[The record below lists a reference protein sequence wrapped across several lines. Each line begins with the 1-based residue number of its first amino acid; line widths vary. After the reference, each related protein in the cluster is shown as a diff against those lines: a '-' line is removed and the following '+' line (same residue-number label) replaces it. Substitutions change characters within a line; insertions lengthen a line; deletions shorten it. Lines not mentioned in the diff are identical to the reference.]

1 MDILD
6 FTPPNDSGEF
16 FAGTPADG
24 CERFYHGR
32 RSTFWIGSRNM
43 VVVQYRLV
51 NDQEVAVLERY
62 AHRMQNVGAT
72 LVWSLGVAKR
82 FSLTRKSM
90 LALSY
95 ASSGLRGGIYKSLL
109 DDLTILSI
117 PTQSRYPSKTW
128 LSSPLLKTRLEALET
143 EPGLVCAI
151 DL

>member
-16 FAGTPADG
+16 FVGTPADG
-24 CERFYHGR
+24 CERFYHGTSKYFLDR
-32 RSTFWIGSRNM
+32 IREHGF
-43 VVVQYRLV
+43 VVQYRLV

-82 FSLTRKSM
+82 LSLTRKSM

-95 ASSGLRGGIYKSLL
+95 ASSGLRGAS
-109 DDLTILSI
+109 T
-117 PTQSRYPSKTW
+117 SR
-128 LSSPLLKTRLEALET
+128 SSMT
-143 EPGLVCAI
+143 
-151 DL
+151 